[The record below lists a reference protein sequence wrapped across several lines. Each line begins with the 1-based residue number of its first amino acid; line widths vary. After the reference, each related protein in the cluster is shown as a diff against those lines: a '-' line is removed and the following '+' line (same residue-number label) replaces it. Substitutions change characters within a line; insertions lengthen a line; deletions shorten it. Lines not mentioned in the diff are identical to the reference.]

1 VPRYA
6 TLAHSFT
13 ARTSPTLA
21 FTLVVLGKDGAPLP
35 DAEVSLLG
43 GLLPASGLTDERGQ
57 ATITVHGD
65 SPHAISG
72 VHVEPRADYWSFY
85 QHDPDLSTDEP
96 NVVALHELSDWPVLP
111 GFPARSAIG
120 WGERAM
126 RLDQLPQ
133 SFRGQGVK
141 IAVIDSGA
149 ATSHPNLNRIRNGYD
164 VINNNRDTWNQDILS
179 HGSHCTGVVGG
190 SDPSFGIRGFA
201 PEAEIHV
208 CKMFPGGQ
216 ISQLIDA
223 LEYCIEHQ
231 IDVVN

>member
-35 DAEVSLLG
+35 DAEVSPLG

-133 SFRGQGVK
+133 GFRGQGVK

-208 CKMFPGGQ
+208 CKMFPGG
-216 ISQLIDA
+216 
-223 LEYCIEHQ
+223 
-231 IDVVN
+231 